1 MGSPQGLTG
10 NRYARLRE
18 TVVVRLGQRGRSR
31 RGAGRLGRAG
41 QLCGDGQARL
51 SEAAWARLSPS
62 PQACVCTEAG
72 HRGSVR
78 RSHAGSRAEGAVF
91 ISNIPGSTRRS
102 GEVGSE
108 GLVFTVRCCVSEVT
122 RATFSHTRTGQ
133 WSHGATGG
141 QDVPCEGVDTW
152 GRCRIEDA
160 PASFV
165 CQTSG
170 WSREVRSL
178 GWGQEPFGQ
187 PPRMAVPSS
196 SRTVWH
202 HLQGGS
208 VLSSRQ
214 SRGPQAWR
222 LPWARGGGL
231 LGPPSALLCYR
242 AAVRGLLPRSRGAHA
257 LPALFFQ
264 TTGPAGRAPPACSA
278 SLACGALVCVARHRL
293 PVTAGQG

>member
-1 MGSPQGLTG
+1 M
-10 NRYARLRE
+10 
-18 TVVVRLGQRGRSR
+18 
-31 RGAGRLGRAG
+31 
-41 QLCGDGQARL
+41 
-51 SEAAWARLSPS
+51 
-62 PQACVCTEAG
+62 
-72 HRGSVR
+72 R
-78 RSHAGSRAEGAVF
+78 RSHAGSRAE
-91 ISNIPGSTRRS
+91 
-102 GEVGSE
+102 GSE

-133 WSHGATGG
+133 WSHGTTGAR
-141 QDVPCEGVDTW
+141 T
-152 GRCRIEDA
+152 CRA
-160 PASFV
+160 RAWTPGAAAGLKTPLPAS

>member
-1 MGSPQGLTG
+1 M
-10 NRYARLRE
+10 
-18 TVVVRLGQRGRSR
+18 
-31 RGAGRLGRAG
+31 
-41 QLCGDGQARL
+41 
-51 SEAAWARLSPS
+51 
-62 PQACVCTEAG
+62 
-72 HRGSVR
+72 R
-78 RSHAGSRAEGAVF
+78 RSHAGSRAEGAAF
-91 ISNIPGSTRRS
+91 ISDIPGSMRRS

-108 GLVFTVRCCVSEVT
+108 GLVFTVRCCGSEVT

-133 WSHGATGG
+133 WSHGTTGARMCCATAWTPGAAAG
-141 QDVPCEGVDTW
+141 LKTP
-152 GRCRIEDA
+152 

-242 AAVRGLLPRSRGAHA
+242 AAIRGLLPRSRGAHA